1 MDRERQDIGYEMKAL
16 WDTLLQP
23 ESLEDALRLRQLYGD
38 SARLVAGGT
47 DVIVELSRGSGP
59 TSTIIDLSR
68 VRELEGISF
77 DADTIVLGALTTH
90 NDVIANADCR
100 NDLLPL
106 AEACVEIGAP
116 QLRTRATIV
125 GNIVT
130 ASPANDTVSALIT
143 LDAAVRLRSV
153 SGIRTMPVEQFITGF
168 RSTALAADELV
179 VAIVIPRLK
188 PDQRGLYSKLGLR
201 RAQAISVIHFAVV
214 LGFDGCKVSSARIAL
229 GCVGPTVIRTSA
241 AEAFL
246 IGKDLSDP
254 VVREAG
260 ALAAA
265 EAAPID
271 DVRGSGRY
279 RSRTLARSMA
289 RALAEL
295 RLDREPRDWL
305 QHPVLLDSGRE
316 EVDPSPSFAG
326 TIATSV
332 NGQETILPVE
342 AAQTTLLN
350 AMRDSLQLTGSK
362 EGCAEGECGA
372 CTMWIDGQAVMSC
385 LVPAAQVHGRRV
397 VTIEGL
403 AERSDQDVHPLQQ
416 AFVDQAAVQCGYCI
430 PGMVMA
436 GAKLLDEHPD
446 PTLEQIQVGL
456 SGNLCRCTG
465 YAKIIDA
472 VQQVA
477 ANGG

>member
-1 MDRERQDIGYEMKAL
+1 MKAL

-23 ESLEDALRLRQLYGD
+23 ESLDEALRLRHEYAD
-38 SARLVAGGT
+38 SARLIAGGT
-47 DVIVELSRGSGP
+47 DVIVELSRGAAP

-68 VRELEGISF
+68 VTELHGIST
-77 DADTIVLGALTTH
+77 DEDTITLSALTTH

-100 NDLLPL
+100 HDLLPL

-125 GNIVT
+125 GNLVT
-130 ASPANDTVSALIT
+130 ASPANDTISALIA

-153 SGIRTMPVEQFITGF
+153 SGIRSMPVEQFITGF

-188 PDQRGLYSKLGLR
+188 SNQRGLFSKLGLR
-201 RAQAISVIHFAVV
+201 RAQAISVVHFAVV
-214 LGFDGCKVSSARIAL
+214 LGFDGNTVSSARIAL
-229 GCVGPTVIRTSA
+229 GCVASTVIRATS

-246 IGKDLSDP
+246 IGKDLTDP
-254 VVREAG
+254 VVAKAG
-260 ALAAA
+260 AIAAS

-279 RSRTLARSMA
+279 RSRVLARSMA
-289 RALAEL
+289 TALAEL
-295 RLDREPRDWL
+295 RQDRETRDWL
-305 QHPVLLDSGRE
+305 LHPVLLDSGRE

-332 NGQETILPVE
+332 NGQETILPIE

-350 AMRDSLQLTGSK
+350 AMRESLQLTGSK

-403 AERSDQDVHPLQQ
+403 ATRSDQDVHPLQQ
-416 AFVDQAAVQCGYCI
+416 AFVDEAAVQCGYCI

-436 GAKLLDEHPD
+436 GAKLLDEHPS

-477 ANGG
+477 ANGS